1 MPTRKHIFRLKINQ
15 LLTERGMT
23 KKELSEASG
32 VRAAAISEMAN
43 NSRTVLNKVH
53 LAKIMQALD
62 LTKLDDILELIIEDE
77 F

>member
-1 MPTRKHIFRLKINQ
+1 MPTRKHIFRLKINER
-15 LLTERGMT
+15 LAERGMT
-23 KKELSEASG
+23 KKELSELSG

-43 NSRTVLNKVH
+43 NSRTVMNKVH
-53 LAKIMQALD
+53 LAKIMGALN